1 MNAAA
6 PICSNKSCN
15 VQIDGKC
22 ALGRDPVESCEN
34 YAADVEPAEVE
45 QDETEEPRTVPPVQI
60 WASNKMV
67 LADYSALSKRRR
79 LSTVALV
86 GEEKVGKTTLLC
98 SIYAMFCKGPFA
110 ELTFAGSET
119 LLGFAKLQ
127 AFAMLNSGR
136 SSPTVPRTSRRDP
149 LAFFH
154 LALARSRRDVVDLVI
169 ADRSGETY
177 AAARTSTDL
186 IGTLD
191 EFRLADRVCFL
202 LDGGRLASKD
212 DRTAY
217 TRNFRQ
223 MINALHDNGALARA
237 KGLEI
242 LSTKLDITRN
252 SDAADIGYLNDFQA
266 RVVSD
271 FAKKGLVISSHEI
284 CALPKADRS
293 VGIVG
298 LDDLI
303 RRWTEPAPLPDVA
316 PRPVADAPRQIDR
329 LLSKIAGGS

>member
-6 PICSNKSCN
+6 PICSYEGCK
-15 VQIDGKC
+15 VQIDGNC

-34 YAADVEPAEVE
+34 YAVDIEPAEE
-45 QDETEEPRTVPPVQI
+45 LEDPEEPKIVPPVKI
-60 WASNKMV
+60 WASNKML

-79 LSTVALV
+79 LRTVALV

-110 ELTFAGSET
+110 GLTFAGSET

-136 SSPTVPRTSRRDP
+136 ASPTVPRTSRRDP

-154 LALARSRRDVVDLVI
+154 LALARSRRNVVDLVI

-186 IGTLD
+186 IGTLE
-191 EFRLADRVCFL
+191 EFKLAERVCFL

-223 MINALHDNGALARA
+223 MINALQDNGALARVGA
-237 KGLEI
+237 IEI
-242 LSTKLDITRN
+242 LSTKLDITRG
-252 SDAADIGYLNDFQA
+252 SDPADVGFLSDFQA
-266 RVVSD
+266 RTVSD
-271 FAKKGLVISSHEI
+271 FAKKGLIISSHEI
-284 CALPKADRS
+284 CALPKANRT

-298 LDDLI
+298 LDGLI
-303 RRWTEPAPLPDVA
+303 RRWTEPPSLPDVT

-329 LLSKIAGGS
+329 LLSKIRGSS

>member
-1 MNAAA
+1 MNVVA
-6 PICSNKSCN
+6 PICSHVGCK
-15 VQIDGKC
+15 VQTDGIC
-22 ALGRDPVESCEN
+22 LLGHDPVESCPN
-34 YAADVEPAEVE
+34 YASDAEPVEEFE
-45 QDETEEPRTVPPVQI
+45 ESEEPRTAPPVKI
-60 WASNKMV
+60 WASEKMQ
-67 LADYSALSKRRR
+67 LADYPALARRRR
-79 LSTVALV
+79 LRTVALV

-98 SIYAMFCKGPFA
+98 SIYGMFCKGPFA
-110 ELTFAGSET
+110 DLTFAGSET

-136 SSPTVPRTSRRDP
+136 VSPTVPRTSRRDP

-154 LALARSRRDVVDLVI
+154 LALARGRRDVVDLVI

-177 AAARTSTDL
+177 ADARTSTDL
-186 IGTLD
+186 IGKLD

-237 KGLEI
+237 KGFEI
-242 LSTKLDITRN
+242 LSTKLDITRR
-252 SDAADIGYLNDFQA
+252 SDAVDIAYLNDFQA

-271 FAKKGLVISSHEI
+271 FAKKGLVIPSYEI
-284 CALPKADRS
+284 CALPKADRT

-316 PRPVADAPRQIDR
+316 PRPAAGATRQIDR

>member
-1 MNAAA
+1 MNAPA
-6 PICSNKSCN
+6 PICSHTGCK

-34 YAADVEPAEVE
+34 YAADAEPIEE
-45 QDETEEPRTVPPVQI
+45 LNEPEEPRTVPPIQI
-60 WASNKMV
+60 WASNKMS
-67 LADYSALSKRRR
+67 LADYSALSRRRR
-79 LSTVALV
+79 LRTVALV

-98 SIYAMFCKGPFA
+98 SIYAMFCNGPFA

-136 SSPTVPRTSRRDP
+136 ASPTVPRTSRRDP

-191 EFRLADRVCFL
+191 EFKLAERVCFL

-223 MINALHDNGALARA
+223 MINALHDNGALDRA
-237 KGLEI
+237 GAVEI
-242 LSTKLDITRN
+242 LSTKLDITRG
-252 SDAADIGYLNDFQA
+252 SDPAAIDFQNDFQA

-271 FAKKGLVISSHEI
+271 FAMKGLAISSHEI
-284 CALPKADRS
+284 CALPKAERS

-298 LDDLI
+298 LDDLVQ
-303 RRWTEPAPLPDVA
+303 RWTEPEGLPDVA
-316 PRPVADAPRQIDR
+316 PRPVAGAPRQIDR
-329 LLSKIAGGS
+329 LLSKIAGVS

>member
-1 MNAAA
+1 MNIAA
-6 PICSNKSCN
+6 PICLQEGCK
-15 VQIDGKC
+15 VQTDGVC
-22 ALGRDPVESCEN
+22 ALGNDPVESCPK
-34 YAADVEPAEVE
+34 YAFDIEPVDLIE
-45 QDETEEPRTVPPVQI
+45 ETEEARTAPPVAI
-60 WASNKMV
+60 WASDKML
-67 LADYSALSKRRR
+67 LADYAALTRRRR
-79 LSTVALV
+79 LRTIALV

-98 SIYAMFCKGPFA
+98 SIYAMYCKGSFA

-136 SSPTVPRTSRRDP
+136 SSPNVPRTSRRDP
-149 LAFFH
+149 LAFYH
-154 LALARSRRDVVDLVI
+154 LALARSRADIVDLVI

-186 IGTLD
+186 IGTLE
-191 EFRLADRVCFL
+191 EFRLAERVCFL

-212 DRTAY
+212 ERTAY

-223 MINALHDNGALARA
+223 MINALHDNGALGLT
-237 KGLEI
+237 KGVEI
-242 LSTKLDITRN
+242 LSTKLDITR
-252 SDAADIGYLNDFQA
+252 SGEGEAIGFQNDFQS

-271 FAKKGLVISSHEI
+271 FAEKGLVITSHEI
-284 CALPKADRS
+284 CALPKADRT

-298 LDDLI
+298 LDDLV
-303 RRWTEPAPLPDVA
+303 RRWTEQEPLPDVA
-316 PRPVADAPRQIDR
+316 TRPVADAARQIDR

>member
-1 MNAAA
+1 VHE
-6 PICSNKSCN
+6 P
-15 VQIDGKC
+15 D
-22 ALGRDPVESCEN
+22 
-34 YAADVEPAEVE
+34 EPA
-45 QDETEEPRTVPPVQI
+45 DPRIVPPVQI
-60 WASNKMV
+60 SASDKMTI
-67 LADYSALSKRRR
+67 AEYRALSRRR
-79 LSTVALV
+79 QLRTVALV

-110 ELTFAGSET
+110 DLTFAGSET

-127 AFAMLNSGR
+127 SFAMYSSGR
-136 SSPTVPRTSRRDP
+136 PSPTVPRTSRRDP

-154 LALARSRRDVVDLVI
+154 LALARYRRDVVDLMI

-177 AAARTSTDL
+177 ADARTSTDL
-186 IGTLD
+186 IATLE
-191 EFRLADRVCFL
+191 EFGLADRVCFL

-212 DRTAY
+212 ERTAY

-237 KGLEI
+237 GAVEM
-242 LSTKLDITRN
+242 LSTKLDITRG
-252 SDAADIGYLNDFQA
+252 SDAADIGFLKDFQA

-271 FAKKGLVISSHEI
+271 FAKKGLAISSHEI
-284 CALPKADRS
+284 CALPKADRT

-298 LDDLI
+298 LDDLV
-303 RRWTEPAPLPDVA
+303 RRWIEPRPLPDVA

-329 LLSKIAGGS
+329 LLSKIAGGL

>member
-1 MNAAA
+1 MNAAP
-6 PICSNKSCN
+6 PICSYNGCK
-15 VQIDGKC
+15 VQTDGKC

-34 YAADVEPAEVE
+34 YAADVEAVE
-45 QDETEEPRTVPPVQI
+45 ELDEPEEAGTVPPVQI
-60 WASNKMV
+60 WASNKML
-67 LADYSALSKRRR
+67 LADYSALSRRR
-79 LSTVALV
+79 QLRTIALV

-110 ELTFAGSET
+110 GLTFAGSET

-136 SSPTVPRTSRRDP
+136 ASPAVPRTSRRDP

-154 LALARSRRDVVDLVI
+154 LALARSPRDTVDLVI

-191 EFRLADRVCFL
+191 EFNLANRVCFL
-202 LDGGRLASKD
+202 LDGGRLASKN

-223 MINALHDNGALARA
+223 MINALYDNGALVHTSAV
-237 KGLEI
+237 EI
-242 LSTKLDITRN
+242 LSTKLDITRG
-252 SDAADIGYLNDFQA
+252 SDAADIGFLNDFQT

-271 FAKKGLVISSHEI
+271 FVKKGLPISSYEV
-284 CALPKADRS
+284 CALPKADRT

-298 LDDLI
+298 LDELV
-303 RRWTEPAPLPDVA
+303 RRWTEPASLPDVA
-316 PRPVADAPRQIDR
+316 PQPIVDAPRQIDR
-329 LLSKIAGGS
+329 LLSKLAGGS

>member
-1 MNAAA
+1 MNVVA
-6 PICSNKSCN
+6 PICSH
-15 VQIDGKC
+15 DGC
-22 ALGRDPVESCEN
+22 EAQTDGICSLGHDPVESCPN
-34 YAADVEPAEVE
+34 YASDAAPVEEFE
-45 QDETEEPRTVPPVQI
+45 ESEEPRPALPVKI
-60 WASNKMV
+60 WSSEKMLLV
-67 LADYSALSKRRR
+67 DYCSLARARR
-79 LSTVALV
+79 LRTVALV

-110 ELTFAGSET
+110 NLAFAGSET

-154 LALARSRRDVVDLVI
+154 LALARGRRDVVDLVI

-177 AAARTSTDL
+177 ADARTSTDL
-186 IGTLD
+186 IGKLD

-202 LDGGRLASKD
+202 LDGGRLASKE

-237 KGLEI
+237 KEFEI
-242 LSTKLDITRN
+242 LATKLDITRS
-252 SDAADIGYLNDFQA
+252 SDAADVGYLNDFQA

-271 FAKKGLVISSHEI
+271 FAKKGIVISSHEV
-284 CALPKADRS
+284 CALPKADRT

-303 RRWTEPAPLPDVA
+303 RRWSEPAPLPDVA

-329 LLSKIAGGS
+329 LLSKIAEGS

>member
-6 PICSNKSCN
+6 PICSNNECN

-34 YAADVEPAEVE
+34 YAAEVETTEEPA
-45 QDETEEPRTVPPVQI
+45 ETEEPRTIPPVQI
-60 WASNKMV
+60 WASNKML
-67 LADYSALSKRRR
+67 LADYSALLRRRR
-79 LSTVALV
+79 LRTVALV
-86 GEEKVGKTTLLC
+86 GEEMVGKTTLLC

-110 ELTFAGSET
+110 GLTFAGSET

-177 AAARTSTDL
+177 AVARTSTDL
-186 IGTLD
+186 IETLD

-212 DRTAY
+212 DRSAY
-217 TRNFRQ
+217 ARNFRQ
-223 MINALHDNGALARA
+223 MINALNDNGALARA
-237 KGLEI
+237 KGFEI
-242 LSTKLDITRN
+242 LSTKLDITRS
-252 SDAADIGYLNDFQA
+252 SDAVDIGYLNDFQA

-271 FAKKGLVISSHEI
+271 FANGTNLTGESGRGFPLGSGHASLGHAPGDFRQVE
-284 CALPKADRS
+284 ARRS
-293 VGIVG
+293 
-298 LDDLI
+298 
-303 RRWTEPAPLPDVA
+303 PPP
-316 PRPVADAPRQIDR
+316 
-329 LLSKIAGGS
+329 

>member
-1 MNAAA
+1 MNVAA
-6 PICSNKSCN
+6 PICSHNGCK

-22 ALGRDPVESCEN
+22 VLGRDPVESCEN
-34 YAADVEPAEVE
+34 YAVDAETIEELDEPEVS
-45 QDETEEPRTVPPVQI
+45 RTVPPVQI
-60 WASNKMV
+60 WASDKMS
-67 LADYSALSKRRR
+67 LADYSALSRRRR
-79 LSTVALV
+79 LKTVALV

-110 ELTFAGSET
+110 DLTFAGSET

-136 SSPTVPRTSRRDP
+136 ASPTVPRTSRRDP

-154 LALARSRRDVVDLVI
+154 LALARSRRDIIDLVM

-177 AAARTSTDL
+177 ASARTSTDL

-191 EFRLADRVCFL
+191 EFSLADRVCFL

-223 MINALHDNGALARA
+223 MINALHDNGALARVGA
-237 KGLEI
+237 IEI
-242 LSTKLDITRN
+242 LSTKLDITRG
-252 SDAADIGYLNDFQA
+252 SDPADIGFLNDFQA
-266 RVVSD
+266 RMVSD
-271 FAKKGLVISSHEI
+271 FAKKGLAISAHEI

-298 LDDLI
+298 LDDLV
-303 RRWTEPAPLPDVA
+303 RRWTEPEPLSDVT

-329 LLSKIAGGS
+329 LLSKIAGGL

>member
-1 MNAAA
+1 MNVVA
-6 PICSNKSCN
+6 PICNHPGCK
-15 VQIDGKC
+15 VQTDGIC
-22 ALGRDPVESCEN
+22 GLGNDPVESCPN
-34 YAADVEPAEVE
+34 YASDTERIEELEEP
-45 QDETEEPRTVPPVQI
+45 DEPRTAPPVQI
-60 WASNKMV
+60 WASEKMQ
-67 LADYSALSKRRR
+67 LADYSSLARGRR
-79 LSTVALV
+79 LRTVALV

-110 ELTFAGSET
+110 DLTFAGSET

-154 LALARSRRDVVDLVI
+154 LALARSRRDIVDLVI

-177 AAARTSTDL
+177 ADARTSTDL

-223 MINALHDNGALARA
+223 MINALHDNGALART
-237 KGLEI
+237 KEVEI
-242 LSTKLDITRN
+242 LSTKLDITRR
-252 SDAADIGYLNDFQA
+252 SEAEDIGYLNDFQA
-266 RVVSD
+266 RAVSD
-271 FAKKGLVISSHEI
+271 FQKKGLVISSYEI
-284 CALPKADRS
+284 CALPKADRT
-293 VGIVG
+293 VGIIG
-298 LDDLI
+298 LDDMI

-316 PRPVADAPRQIDR
+316 PRPVDDAPRQIDR

>member
-1 MNAAA
+1 MNVVT
-6 PICSNKSCN
+6 PICSNDGCK
-15 VQIDGKC
+15 VQTDGIC
-22 ALGRDPVESCEN
+22 SLGHDPVESCPN
-34 YAADVEPAEVE
+34 YASNAEPIERFE
-45 QDETEEPRTVPPVQI
+45 ESDEPRTAPPVKI
-60 WASNKMV
+60 WASEKML
-67 LADYSALSKRRR
+67 LADYSILAQQRR
-79 LSTVALV
+79 LRTVALV

-110 ELTFAGSET
+110 DLTFAGSET

-127 AFAMLNSGR
+127 AFAMLTSGR
-136 SSPTVPRTSRRDP
+136 TSPTVPRTSRRDP
-149 LAFFH
+149 LGFFH
-154 LALARSRRDVVDLVI
+154 LALARGRRDVVDLVI

-177 AAARTSTDL
+177 AAARTLTDL
-186 IGTLD
+186 IGELD

-202 LDGGRLASKD
+202 LDSGRLASKD

-223 MINALHDNGALARA
+223 MINALQDNGALAHA
-237 KGLEI
+237 KGFEI
-242 LSTKLDITRN
+242 LSTKLDITR
-252 SDAADIGYLNDFQA
+252 SGDAVDVGYVNDFRA

-271 FAKKGLVISSHEI
+271 FARKGLVLSSYEI

-303 RRWTEPAPLPDVA
+303 RRWTEPPPIPDVA
-316 PRPVADAPRQIDR
+316 PRPSTDAPRQIDR
-329 LLSKIAGGS
+329 LLSKIAEGS